1 MLRNYRWDKEA
12 AMSSDGFAGASATN
26 LIEMLFEM
34 EVVAY
39 VVTKYSILF
48 Y

>member
-1 MLRNYRWDKEA
+1 
-12 AMSSDGFAGASATN
+12 MSSDGFAGASATN